1 VKEEPTT
8 NHHNSTA
15 TTTTTLARKKKRMM
29 TNRNN
34 DDNNNN
40 NDTKTES
47 SYDDDDEGTTKGLGS
62 SPPRPRPSPAMKQE
76 PKSKQEQQEQ
86 DQEGRGKASGTA
98 TATAEDELMS
108 LQNPARLPFPLKL
121 HAILD
126 EAEANNLTH
135 IVSWTHNG
143 EGFKVHNK
151 HAFEAKF
158 IPRYFTTTTYRGYHR
173 NLNLWGFKTVNRGGD
188 RGTCWHPHFKRGRKD
203 LCRHMERVAVA
214 AAAAAAAAAAS
225 SSSSKLSSSGVLA
238 DVVVASRPTGSSGA
252 AGPVVARQEI
262 SSSLQALL
270 AAGSQQQQHP
280 QPHFVGL
287 PSSIDPSILKL
298 LIGGTNANIN
308 TNTGIVPPVPAPISE
323 QDQVRKL
330 LMAFQDDLNKKSSV
344 ETEPMRQQQ
353 HQQQQQQHLLQLQQL
368 QNAQVFHP
376 TNSLWNQT
384 LDRNEPSVEQQTK
397 NNQSQN
403 NQNRQQSLV
412 RTVSSR

>member
-1 VKEEPTT
+1 
-8 NHHNSTA
+8 
-15 TTTTTLARKKKRMM
+15 
-29 TNRNN
+29 
-34 DDNNNN
+34 
-40 NDTKTES
+40 
-47 SYDDDDEGTTKGLGS
+47 
-62 SPPRPRPSPAMKQE
+62 
-76 PKSKQEQQEQ
+76 
-86 DQEGRGKASGTA
+86 
-98 TATAEDELMS
+98 
-108 LQNPARLPFPLKL
+108 
-121 HAILD
+121 
-126 EAEANNLTH
+126 
-135 IVSWTHNG
+135 
-143 EGFKVHNK
+143 
-151 HAFEAKF
+151 
-158 IPRYFTTTTYRGYHR
+158 
-173 NLNLWGFKTVNRGGD
+173 
-188 RGTCWHPHFKRGRKD
+188 
-203 LCRHMERVAVA
+203 MERVAVA
-214 AAAAAAAAAAS
+214 AAAAAA

-238 DVVVASRPTGSSGA
+238 DAVVASRPTGSGA
-252 AGPVVARQEI
+252 AGPVVARQGI
-262 SSSLQALL
+262 SSGLQALL
-270 AAGSQQQQHP
+270 AARSQQQQHP

>member
-1 VKEEPTT
+1 
-8 NHHNSTA
+8 
-15 TTTTTLARKKKRMM
+15 
-29 TNRNN
+29 
-34 DDNNNN
+34 
-40 NDTKTES
+40 
-47 SYDDDDEGTTKGLGS
+47 
-62 SPPRPRPSPAMKQE
+62 MKQE
-76 PKSKQEQQEQ
+76 PKSKSKEQQQE
-86 DQEGRGKASGTA
+86 DQEGRGKASGTT
-98 TATAEDELMS
+98 TATEEDELMS

-214 AAAAAAAAAAS
+214 AAAAAASS
-225 SSSSKLSSSGVLA
+225 SSSSKLSSSGVLVDA
-238 DVVVASRPTGSSGA
+238 VVSSRPTGSGSGA
-252 AGPVVARQEI
+252 AGPVVARQGI

-270 AAGSQQQQHP
+270 AAGSQQQQQHHP
-280 QPHFVGL
+280 QPQQQPHFVGL

-298 LIGGTNANIN
+298 LVGSTNANID
-308 TNTGIVPPVPAPISE
+308 TNTGTVPPVPAPISE

-330 LMAFQDDLNKKSSV
+330 LMAFQDDLNQKPLV
-344 ETEPMRQQQ
+344 ETGLMRQL
-353 HQQQQQQHLLQLQQL
+353 QQQQQQQQQQLSQLQQL

-376 TNSLWNQT
+376 TNNVWNQT
-384 LDRNEPSVEQQTK
+384 LNSNESRPNVEQHTNN

-403 NQNRQQSLV
+403 TQNRQQSLV
-412 RTVSSR
+412 RTVRSRKQRL